1 MANGEVSIDA
11 LMPGEMAGKAEAVGI
26 RKANMDAVTMFAL
39 SILAGAFI
47 ALGAIYATTV
57 SAGAGAMPY
66 GVARLLAGLV
76 FCLGLVL
83 VIVAGAELFT
93 GNNLIVMA
101 WANGKVSTSKL
112 VRNWTIVW
120 TGNFVG
126 AIATAV
132 IMLLTKQY
140 MFGKGSVGVA
150 ALGTAAAKAGLDPIQ
165 AFFLGVMC
173 NALVCVAVWLCFSA
187 RSTTDKILSI
197 IFPISAFVAAGFE
210 HSIANMYFI
219 PVGLLIKQFAVP
231 AFWASDALAK
241 AEPAITVATY
251 AKLTWSNFF
260 INNLIPVTLGNIVGG
275 ALMVGLM
282 YWFIYLRP
290 KKAPAA
296 QAPKVAPTAR

>member
-26 RKANMDAVTMFAL
+26 RKANMDTATMFAL
-39 SILAGAFI
+39 SVLAGAFI

-57 SAGAGAMPY
+57 AAGSSALPY
-66 GVARLLAGLV
+66 GVARLLIGLV
-76 FCLGLVL
+76 FCLGLIL
-83 VIVAGAELFT
+83 VIVGGAELFT

-101 WANGKVSTSKL
+101 WANGKVKTMQV
-112 VRNWTIVW
+112 VRNWIIVYF
-120 TGNFVG
+120 GNFVG
-126 AIATAV
+126 SIATAV
-132 IMLLTKQY
+132 IMLLTQQY

-150 ALGTAAAKAGLDPIQ
+150 ALNIAGSKAGLDPVQ
-165 AFFLGVMC
+165 AFFLGIMC

-210 HSIANMYFI
+210 HSVANMYFI
-219 PVGLLIKQFAVP
+219 PMGLFIKQFAP
-231 AFWASDALAK
+231 ESFWAMDALAK
-241 AEPAITVATY
+241 VDPAITVETY
-251 AKLTWSNFF
+251 SKLTWGNFF

-275 ALMVGLM
+275 AVMVGLM

-290 KKAPAA
+290 KKA
-296 QAPKVAPTAR
+296 